1 MDKTELFYWLIW
13 WGWWLVQFVLYIL
26 LGALMCDGVY
36 QIIVS
41 LRGFWS
47 QKKMPQAK
55 RYRRFAVLVPA
66 HNEAMVIVP
75 LLKSLAG
82 QNYPKNC
89 YRLRYNDLILEKN
102 LIEKIIGKQQ

>member
-55 RYRRFAVLVPA
+55 RYRRFAVLV
-66 HNEAMVIVP
+66 
-75 LLKSLAG
+75 LSLIHISE
-82 QNYPKNC
+82 PT
-89 YRLRYNDLILEKN
+89 RRS
-102 LIEKIIGKQQ
+102 